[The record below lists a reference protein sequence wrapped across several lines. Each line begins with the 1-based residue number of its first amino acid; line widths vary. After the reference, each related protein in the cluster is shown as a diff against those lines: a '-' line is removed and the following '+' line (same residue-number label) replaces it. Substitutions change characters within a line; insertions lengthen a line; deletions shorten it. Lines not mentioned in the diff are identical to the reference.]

1 MTVLIMKNAVLRCSA
16 LLKGQ
21 QQKDAEVLRPAQFCL
36 GDENADRID
45 SATYGGGIMALGK
58 PDTLFSFGP
67 NIAQAKASENSISEE
82 RNKPGATT
90 KEEETENLD
99 SADRGLT
106 ADLVF
111 QGVAFEPFGSMTP
124 TFVHSN
130 LTIASGSF
138 VASAAASRGGKSTIN
153 LSLEPFDEPISGTI
167 LLG

>member
-1 MTVLIMKNAVLRCSA
+1 MKTPIASMALRTGLESWRWENPTPSPSQSVLRYSRRDI
-16 LLKGQ
+16 L
-21 QQKDAEVLRPAQFCL
+21 
-36 GDENADRID
+36 
-45 SATYGGGIMALGK
+45 TGK
-58 PDTLFSFGP
+58 
-67 NIAQAKASENSISEE
+67 AQAKVAENSISEE

-90 KEEETENLD
+90 KKKGTENLD

-111 QGVAFEPFGSMTP
+111 HRVAFEHFGSMMP

>member
-1 MTVLIMKNAVLRCSA
+1 MFRTSEGAAAEGVRKAWLGILVADVLC
-16 LLKGQ
+16 
-21 QQKDAEVLRPAQFCL
+21 PAQFCL
-36 GDENADRID
+36 RNGNADRID
-45 SATYGGGIMALGK
+45 SASYGGGIIALGK
-58 PDTLFSFGP
+58 HDTVTFADFGP

-82 RNKPGATT
+82 GNIPGAMT
-90 KEEETENLD
+90 KEKGTENLD

-138 VASAAASRGGKSTIN
+138 STIN
-153 LSLEPFDEPISGTI
+153 LLLEPFEEPISGTI

>member
-1 MTVLIMKNAVLRCSA
+1 
-16 LLKGQ
+16 
-21 QQKDAEVLRPAQFCL
+21 
-36 GDENADRID
+36 
-45 SATYGGGIMALGK
+45 MALGK
-58 PDTLFSFGP
+58 PDTVTFANLQLFSFGP
-67 NIAQAKASENSISEE
+67 NIAQAKVAENSISEE

-90 KEEETENLD
+90 KKKGTENLD

-111 QGVAFEPFGSMTP
+111 HRVAFEHFGSMMP

>member
-1 MTVLIMKNAVLRCSA
+1 MYDRRNAEAFASSFEMIS
-16 LLKGQ
+16 G
-21 QQKDAEVLRPAQFCL
+21 AEVLRPAQFCL

-45 SATYGGGIMALGK
+45 GATYGGGIMALGK
-58 PDTLFSFGP
+58 PDTVTFANFGP
-67 NIAQAKASENSISEE
+67 NIAQAKVAENSISEE

-90 KEEETENLD
+90 KKKGTENLD

-111 QGVAFEPFGSMTP
+111 HRVAFEHFGSMMP